1 MKACESGQCQRA
13 THREYRHSAHFI
25 NVTWN
30 TFLSNQTPTSSS
42 SSSSCIRTCVRRD
55 NCRWGVMG
63 KRDDNRERDQLV
75 RCLALPQRVALETWW
90 FVVITSRK
98 GSCNCQQSSQS
109 LQLHFDLSKYHWAER
124 GQSKHIP
131 LIWSLDFYSSH
142 KKGIQAVLAL

>member
-1 MKACESGQCQRA
+1 MKACESGQCQSA
-13 THREYRHSAHFI
+13 THWENRHSAHFI

-30 TFLSNQTPTSSS
+30 TFLSNQTLTS

-75 RCLALPQRVALETWW
+75 RCLALPQRVALKTWW

-98 GSCNCQQSSQS
+98 GSCNCQHSRVS
-109 LQLHFDLSKYHWAER
+109 LCNFILTCRSTTEQGAE
-124 GQSKHIP
+124 QTHIA